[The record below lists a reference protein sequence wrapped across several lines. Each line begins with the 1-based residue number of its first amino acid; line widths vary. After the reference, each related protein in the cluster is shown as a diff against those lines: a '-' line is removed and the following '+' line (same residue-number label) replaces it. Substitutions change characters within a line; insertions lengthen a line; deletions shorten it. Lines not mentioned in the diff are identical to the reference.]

1 MPNAYQKI
9 YPDRSSTHTLRKA
22 NISVSFFG
30 EKQGL
35 PERKVRE
42 MAKKNNH
49 EIRDPIY
56 AFVHMDSS
64 EREVLNSAPVQ
75 RLRHIHQLALT
86 SLVYPGAT
94 HRRFE
99 HSLGVME
106 LATRIYNAVL
116 ENGEIDILDINGEY
130 DKIYY
135 LRVLRMAALVHDI
148 GHAPFSHAS
157 EDLFPGDCNHEVM
170 TLRLIES
177 DEMERLWAMLKIQ
190 TEDVAKLALG
200 RDHPKKKTFS
210 NTEAILSEI
219 ITGDAFGADRMD
231 YLLRDSHHT
240 GVAYGRFDH
249 FRLIETLRVL
259 PKTYEGGS
267 EEPALGVETGGL
279 QSAEALLLARYFMFS
294 QLYFHPVRRIYD
306 IHLKEYLQAWLK
318 GGRFPVD
325 VAEHLNLTDNEVM
338 AGIWRASRD
347 PDLPGH
353 DVAKRIV
360 MRNHYRVLYTRN
372 PDDVLKCREAG
383 LAIYTAACAEF
394 GEENVRHDRPKI
406 PASQVAFPVLE
417 PDGRI
422 VSSLL
427 KSDALRYIPEV
438 AVDTVYIRPELLDA
452 GRAWLNEN
460 RESIIESGSEL
471 EDMT

>member
-1 MPNAYQKI
+1 
-9 YPDRSSTHTLRKA
+9 
-22 NISVSFFG
+22 
-30 EKQGL
+30 
-35 PERKVRE
+35 
-42 MAKKNNH
+42 
-49 EIRDPIY
+49 
-56 AFVHMDSS
+56 
-64 EREVLNSAPVQ
+64 
-75 RLRHIHQLALT
+75 
-86 SLVYPGAT
+86 
-94 HRRFE
+94 
-99 HSLGVME
+99 
-106 LATRIYNAVL
+106 
-116 ENGEIDILDINGEY
+116 
-130 DKIYY
+130 
-135 LRVLRMAALVHDI
+135 MAALIHDI

-157 EDLFPGDCNHEVM
+157 EDLFPGDCNHEAM
-170 TLRLIES
+170 TLRFIES
-177 DEMERLWAMLKIQ
+177 DEMGGLWAQLKIQ
-190 TEDVAKLALG
+190 SEDVAKLALG
-200 RDHPKKKTFS
+200 RDHPKKKTFY

-219 ITGDAFGADRMD
+219 ITGAFGADRMD

-249 FRLIETLRVL
+249 YRLIETLRIL

-267 EEPALGVETGGL
+267 KEPVLGVESGGL

-306 IHLKEYLQAWLK
+306 IHLKEYLQAWLL
-318 GGRFPVD
+318 GGQFPGD
-325 VAEHLNLTDNEVM
+325 AAGLLNLTDNEVM

-353 DVAKRIV
+353 DAAERIV

-383 LAIYTAACAEF
+383 LAIHTDTCTEF

-452 GRAWLNEN
+452 GRVWLNEN

>member
-1 MPNAYQKI
+1 M
-9 YPDRSSTHTLRKA
+9 
-22 NISVSFFG
+22 VS
-30 EKQGL
+30 
-35 PERKVRE
+35 
-42 MAKKNNH
+42 KNNH

-56 AFVHMDSS
+56 AFIHMDSD
-64 EREVLNSAPVQ
+64 EREILNSIPVQ

-86 SLVYPGAT
+86 NLVYPGAT

-106 LATRIYNAVL
+106 LATRIYNTLL
-116 ENGEIDILDINGEY
+116 ENDDTNILGIRGEY
-130 DKIYY
+130 EKTYY
-135 LRVLRMAALVHDI
+135 RRVLRMAALVHDI

-157 EDLFPGDCNHEVM
+157 EDLFPPGINHEMM

-177 DEMERLWAMLKIQ
+177 EEMERLWERLKIQ
-190 TEDVAKLALG
+190 AEDVAKLAVG
-200 RDHPKKKTFS
+200 PEYDKKEIFS
-210 NTEAILSEI
+210 NTETILSEI
-219 ITGDAFGADRMD
+219 IKGDTFGADRMD

-249 FRLIETLRVL
+249 YRLIETLRVL
-259 PKTYEGGS
+259 PKTYEDRS
-267 EEPALGVETGGL
+267 KEPALGVEIGGL

-306 IHLKEYLQAWLK
+306 IHLKEYLQAWLE

-325 VAEHLNLTDNEVM
+325 VTGHLNLTDNEVM

-353 DVAKRIV
+353 GVAKRIM
-360 MRNHYRVLYTRN
+360 MRDHYRVLYTRN

-383 LAIYTAACAEF
+383 LAIYTAASAAF

-427 KSDALRYIPEV
+427 KSDALRHIPEV
-438 AVDTVYIRPELLDA
+438 AVDTVYIRPDLLDA

-460 RESIIESGSEL
+460 RESIIKSGSEL
-471 EDMT
+471 EDTA

>member
-1 MPNAYQKI
+1 LF
-9 YPDRSSTHTLRKA
+9 LRR
-22 NISVSFFG
+22 
-30 EKQGL
+30 QGL
-35 PERKVRE
+35 PEKKVRGT
-42 MAKKNNH
+42 AKKNNH

-56 AFVHMDSS
+56 AFIHINSS

-116 ENGEIDILDINGEY
+116 ENGGIDILGIDRSNY
-130 DKIYY
+130 DGMYY
-135 LRVLRMAALVHDI
+135 RRVLRMAALVHDI

-157 EDLFPGDCNHEVM
+157 EDLFPGDCNHEAM
-170 TLRLIES
+170 TLQLIES
-177 DEMERLWAMLKIQ
+177 DEMEKLWAMLKIQ
-190 TEDVAKLALG
+190 AEDVAKLALG

-219 ITGDAFGADRMD
+219 ITGNAFGADRMD

-249 FRLIETLRVL
+249 YRLIETLRIL

-267 EEPALGVETGGL
+267 KEPALGVESGGL

-294 QLYFHPVRRIYD
+294 QLYLHPVRRIYD
-306 IHLKEYLQAWLK
+306 IHLKEYLQAWLE
-318 GGRFPVD
+318 GGQFPGD
-325 VAEHLNLTDNEVM
+325 VAGQLNFTDNEVM

-347 PDLPGH
+347 PSLLGH
-353 DVAKRIV
+353 DAAERIV

-372 PDDVLKCREAG
+372 PDDIMKCREVG
-383 LAIYTAACAEF
+383 LAIYAAACAMF
-394 GEENVRHDRPKI
+394 GKENVRRDRPKVS
-406 PASQVAFPVLE
+406 ASQAAFPVLE
-417 PDGRI
+417 PDERI

-427 KSDALRYIPEV
+427 KSDVLRHIPEV

-452 GRAWLNEN
+452 GRVWLNEN
-460 RESIIESGSEL
+460 REDIIESGSEL
-471 EDMT
+471 EDTI

>member
-1 MPNAYQKI
+1 
-9 YPDRSSTHTLRKA
+9 
-22 NISVSFFG
+22 
-30 EKQGL
+30 
-35 PERKVRE
+35 
-42 MAKKNNH
+42 
-49 EIRDPIY
+49 
-56 AFVHMDSS
+56 MDSG
-64 EREVLNSAPVQ
+64 ERQVLNSTPVQ

-86 SLVYPGAT
+86 SQVYPGAT

-106 LATRIYNAVL
+106 LATRIYDAAL
-116 ENGEIDILDINGEY
+116 ENGGSDILGIDRGNY
-130 DKIYY
+130 DGMYY
-135 LRVLRMAALVHDI
+135 RRVLRMAALVHDI

-177 DEMERLWAMLKIQ
+177 EEMEKLWKMLKIQ
-190 TEDVAKLALG
+190 AEDVAKLALG
-200 RDHPKKKTFS
+200 RNHPKKKTFS

-249 FRLIETLRVL
+249 YRLIETLRIL
-259 PKTYEGGS
+259 PKTYEEGS
-267 EEPALGVETGGL
+267 KEPALGVETGGL

-306 IHLKEYLQAWLK
+306 IHLKEYLQAWLE
-318 GGRFPVD
+318 GSQFPVD
-325 VAEHLNLTDNEVM
+325 ITEHLNLTDNEVM

-353 DVAKRIV
+353 DPAKRIV

-372 PDDVLKCREAG
+372 PDDVLKEREAG

-394 GEENVRHDRPKI
+394 GEENVRHDRPRVS
-406 PASQVAFPVLE
+406 ASQVAFPVLE
-417 PDGRI
+417 PDERV

-427 KSDALRYIPEV
+427 KSDVLRNIPEV
-438 AVDTVYIRPELLDA
+438 AVDAVYICPESLDT
-452 GRAWLNEN
+452 GRDWLKRN
-460 RESIIESGSEL
+460 REYIIESGSKQ
-471 EDMT
+471 EDTT

>member
-9 YPDRSSTHTLRKA
+9 YPNRFSTHILRKVTTR
-22 NISVSFFG
+22 VSFLG
-30 EKQGL
+30 RRGSLEEEG
-35 PERKVRE
+35 RGT
-42 MAKKNNH
+42 AKKNNH

-56 AFVHMDSS
+56 AFIHMDSS
-64 EREVLNSAPVQ
+64 EREVLNSTPVQ

-86 SLVYPGAT
+86 NLVYPGAT

-106 LATRIYNAVL
+106 LATRIYNAML
-116 ENGEIDILDINGEY
+116 ENGETESLGIDRGEY
-130 DKIYY
+130 DRVYY
-135 LRVLRMAALVHDI
+135 QRVLRMAALVHDI

-157 EDLFPGDCNHEVM
+157 EELFPEDCNHETM

-177 DEMERLWAMLKIQ
+177 DEMEKLWAMLKIQ

-219 ITGDAFGADRMD
+219 ITGAFGADRMD

-249 FRLIETLRVL
+249 YRLIETLWVL
-259 PKTYEGGS
+259 PKAYEEGS
-267 EEPALGVETGGL
+267 KEPALGVEIGGL
-279 QSAEALLLARYFMFS
+279 HSAEALLLARYFMFS

-306 IHLKEYLQAWLK
+306 IHLKEYLQAWLL
-318 GGRFPVD
+318 GGQFPGD
-325 VAEHLNLTDNEVM
+325 VAELLNLTDNEVM
-338 AGIWRASRD
+338 ASIWRASRD

-353 DVAKRIV
+353 DAAERIV

-372 PDDVLKCREAG
+372 PDDIMKCREAG
-383 LAIYTAACAEF
+383 LAIYTAASAEF

-422 VSSLL
+422 VSSLQ
-427 KSDALRYIPEV
+427 KSDALRHIPEV
-438 AVDTVYIRPELLDA
+438 AVDTVYIHPASLDA
-452 GRAWLNEN
+452 GRAWLNKN
-460 RESIIESGSEL
+460 RENIIKSGSEL
-471 EDMT
+471 EDMA